1 MTGIE
6 LVAVFA
12 GSLGGLALGATVSR
26 ETFAPLALLV
36 AAAYTLW
43 CLGGLLVAI
52 GYGICEGECGGAG
65 RQLYSATFTA
75 GACLV
80 AAFFAAAAVRLTRRG

>member
-1 MTGIE
+1 VTAIE
-6 LVAVFA
+6 AVAVVI
-12 GSLGGLALGATVSR
+12 GSLVGLAIGASVSR
-26 ETFAPLALLV
+26 ETFGPLAILL

-52 GYGICEGECGGAG
+52 GYGICEGECGGTG

-80 AAFFAAAAVRLTRRG
+80 AAFFVAAALRLARRR